1 MIKNR
6 LARKA
11 LNKTVRIAGAVLAL
25 ASLGLLSAT
34 LPAAAAEKAK
44 FGHVAPPFH
53 GQSKG
58 AEAFAE
64 AVKAQT
70 GGRIEIAL
78 FPAGQLGGELSLAE
92 QVQSGTLQIAT
103 VSTAV
108 LQNFVPQ
115 AAVLDMPFLFP
126 DRQTAYR
133 VLDDPEFQE
142 RFFSFFPTKGFTA
155 IGWTE
160 NEIRD
165 LSNSRRPVRSPAD
178 VKGLKIRVMNSPLYI
193 DTFKQL
199 GASPVGTPFPEI
211 YNALQT
217 GVIDAQEN
225 PVLTTVLMKFTEVT
239 KYVTLTQH
247 SLTECVIIVANDYWQ
262 SLSPADQQVFRDA
275 ARQAIEVN
283 RQVNAELHGRL
294 PGSGLS
300 IDDFAAANSIELI
313 RLSAEEREQFRLAML
328 PVWDK
333 YRPKVGEEIFDFT
346 QAKISQHRQ

>member
-1 MIKNR
+1 MNTLLRPQTLFI
-6 LARKA
+6 
-11 LNKTVRIAGAVLAL
+11 TGAVLVL
-25 ASLGLLSAT
+25 ACFGVCPENT
-34 LPAAAAEKAK
+34 LAAPAIQAK

-53 GQSKG
+53 GQSKA

-64 AVKAQT
+64 FLKEKS
-70 GGRIEIAL
+70 GGRIEVAL
-78 FPAGQLGGELSLAE
+78 FPGGQLGGELSLAE
-92 QVQSGTLQIAT
+92 QVQGGTLEIAT

-126 DRQTAYR
+126 DRQTAYA
-133 VLDDPEFQE
+133 VLDDPQFQE
-142 RFFSFFPTKGFTA
+142 HFFSFFPAKGFTA

-165 LSNSRRPVRSPAD
+165 LSNSKRPVRTPED
-178 VKGLKIRVMNSPLYI
+178 LKGMKIRVMNSPLHI

-199 GASPVGTPFPEI
+199 GASPVGLPFPEI

-225 PVLTTVLMKFTEVT
+225 PVLTTILMKFTEVT
-239 KYVTLTQH
+239 SYLTLTQH
-247 SLTECVIIVANDYWQ
+247 SLTECVVIVANDFWS
-262 SLSPADQQVFRDA
+262 SLSPEDQLLFRDA
-275 ARQAIEVN
+275 ARVGIATN
-283 RQVNAELHGRL
+283 RHVNAELHQRL

-300 IDDFAAANSIELI
+300 IDDYAAANNIELI
-313 RLSAEEREQFRLAML
+313 RLSAEEREEFRKAML

-333 YRPKVGEEIFDFT
+333 YRPKVGEELFDFT
-346 QAKISQHRQ
+346 QDKISQYR